1 MLDATTMF
9 QKVAQKTPKQMQQ
22 NVHARGQ
29 NDEKSGEAH
38 GGVSGAA
45 RGEEHAACL
54 AKAHRTSISSVGFW
68 SGPSVRSFLCA
79 ATLTQTALMGCSQ
92 NSTTKPTDEEI
103 RIFAASSLREAVGDI
118 GVTEESIHHT
128 KTLSAFE
135 GSQILRTQIENGA
148 PFDVAIF
155 ADRKDLDA
163 LYAKNKVEKPE
174 LFICNDVVLVISK
187 QAASRLRA
195 ALPATSSTEQQI
207 SLRSVLQAG
216 GSKDGT
222 QSIKLVL
229 GDPASP
235 IGRYSQQILET
246 LQLKEAAASKVVSY
260 ENNVRQVLQ
269 KVASAE
275 ADAALVYRSDALLQK
290 DAVEVIEIEKEAS
303 LQVQYFWALRVGMNP
318 QERERALAW
327 KKSASSSLMW
337 EKLQARGFTACSARE
352 TP

>member
-29 NDEKSGEAH
+29 NNEKSGEAH

-68 SGPSVRSFLCA
+68 SGPSVRGFLCA
-79 ATLTQTALMGCSQ
+79 ATLTQTALMGCPQ

-195 ALPATSSTEQQI
+195 ALPTTSSTEQQI
-207 SLRSVLQAG
+207 SLRSVLLYQG
-216 GSKDGT
+216 P

-235 IGRYSQQILET
+235 IGRYSQQILEK

-290 DAVEVIEIEKEAS
+290 DVVEVIEIEKEAS

-327 KKSASSSLMW
+327 QKSASSSLMW